1 MGDEIS
7 HPTGRWA
14 RHAHA
19 PGTDK
24 TVRVG
29 TQVVRDGRSWSLG
42 TAGDVEWIAAGTTI
56 GKTITSAIPARFDAY
71 ATIVRPKPGED
82 QAGHDEAVL
91 SVLREHPTCGAWWLG
106 YLDTGADDVVF
117 PNAPR
122 VSLYAGWPYVLVQA
136 GPEQAARWRG
146 VRPGSFWSGHAPN
159 LIFPTDHGWLVSTL
173 WDDDWTCVGGTV
185 ALVENLINHPELRA
199 RSRRVVPGE
208 DATPPGHHA
217 V

>member
-1 MGDEIS
+1 MS
-7 HPTGRWA
+7 QPTGRWA

-19 PGTDK
+19 TGTDAS
-24 TVRVG
+24 VRVG
-29 TQVVRDGRSWSLG
+29 THVVRDGRSWLLG

-56 GKTITSAIPARFDAY
+56 GKTITSAIPAIFDAY
-71 ATIVRPKPGED
+71 VTIVLPKRGEG
-82 QAGHDEAVL
+82 QVRHDEAVL
-91 SVLREHPTCGAWWLG
+91 SVLRGHPARGAWWLG

-136 GPEQAARWRG
+136 GPEQAARWRCA
-146 VRPGSFWSGHAPN
+146 RAGSFWSGRAPN

-185 ALVENLINHPELRA
+185 ALVENLINDPELRA

-217 V
+217 F